1 MIDVLLKIIVF
12 GTVVGGIWGL
22 VASGFSLIFGVSRIL
37 NFAHGA
43 AFVCAAYVAFL
54 LSGSGFNVYL
64 SILAGLAVSGLLGL
78 LVYLLTRPV
87 RKNEVM
93 VIIITLALALLIQQ
107 ILLVNFGDKGI
118 SMLPLVQ
125 GVVELNNVK
134 VTNMRI
140 ASFVLAVTSL
150 VSLDLMVSKT
160 SIGKKIIATS
170 QDSEAAMLIGIDVE
184 KVFILVMVLSSIL
197 AGFAGI
203 LYAQIF
209 AISPETSLKA
219 LIYAFAIVILGGL
232 GSLRGSIVSS
242 FIVGYILVLTITF
255 LGARWSEFVM
265 LLAIVTILVV
275 RPTGL
280 FGVEE

>member
-1 MIDVLLKIIVF
+1 
-12 GTVVGGIWGL
+12 
-22 VASGFSLIFGVSRIL
+22 
-37 NFAHGA
+37 
-43 AFVCAAYVAFL
+43 
-54 LSGSGFNVYL
+54 
-64 SILAGLAVSGLLGL
+64 
-78 LVYLLTRPV
+78 
-87 RKNEVM
+87 
-93 VIIITLALALLIQQ
+93 
-107 ILLVNFGDKGI
+107 
-118 SMLPLVQ
+118 
-125 GVVELNNVK
+125 
-134 VTNMRI
+134 
-140 ASFVLAVTSL
+140 
-150 VSLDLMVSKT
+150 
-160 SIGKKIIATS
+160 
-170 QDSEAAMLIGIDVE
+170 
-184 KVFILVMVLSSIL
+184 MVLSSIL

>member
-12 GTVVGGIWGL
+12 GAVVGGIWGL

-43 AFVCAAYVAFL
+43 AFVCSAYVAFML
-54 LSGSGFNVYL
+54 ISSRVNVYA
-64 SILAGLAVSGLLGL
+64 SILAGLAVSGLLGI
-78 LVYLLTRPV
+78 LVYSLTRPV

-93 VIIITLALALLIQQ
+93 VIIVTLALALLIQQ
-107 ILLVNFGDKGI
+107 ILLVNFGDRGI
-118 SMLPLVQ
+118 SIIPLVK
-125 GVVELNNVK
+125 GVVELNNLK
-134 VTNMRI
+134 VTNMRVT
-140 ASFVLAVTSL
+140 SFILAVISL
-150 VSLDLMVSKT
+150 VSLDLVISKT
-160 SIGKKIIATS
+160 SIGKRILATS

-184 KVFILVMVLSSIL
+184 RIFILVMVLSSIL

-209 AISPETSLKA
+209 AISPETSLRA

-242 FIVGYILVLTITF
+242 FIVGYILVVTITF

-275 RPTGL
+275 KPTGL

>member
-12 GTVVGGIWGL
+12 GAVVGGIWGL

-43 AFVCAAYVAFL
+43 AFVCSAYVAFML
-54 LSGSGFNVYL
+54 ISSGVNVYA
-64 SILAGLAVSGLLGL
+64 SILAGLAVSGLLGI
-78 LVYLLTRPV
+78 LVYSLTRPV

-93 VIIITLALALLIQQ
+93 VIIVTLALALLIQQ
-107 ILLVNFGDKGI
+107 ILLVNFGDRGI
-118 SMLPLVQ
+118 SIIPLVK
-125 GVVELNNVK
+125 GVVELNNLK
-134 VTNMRI
+134 VTNMRVT
-140 ASFVLAVTSL
+140 SFILAVVSL
-150 VSLDLMVSKT
+150 VSLDLVISKT
-160 SIGKKIIATS
+160 SIGKRILATS

-184 KVFILVMVLSSIL
+184 RIFILVMVLSSIL

-209 AISPETSLKA
+209 AISPETSLRA

-242 FIVGYILVLTITF
+242 FIVGYILVVTITF

-275 RPTGL
+275 KPTGL

>member
-219 LIYAFAIVILGGL
+219 LIYAFAIVILGGF

>member
-43 AFVCAAYVAFL
+43 AFVCAAYVAIL

-64 SILAGLAVSGLLGL
+64 SILAGLAVSGLLGY

-93 VIIITLALALLIQQ
+93 VIIVTLALALLIQQ

-125 GVVELNNVK
+125 GFVELNNIK

-140 ASFVLAVTSL
+140 ASFVLAVASL

-160 SIGKKIIATS
+160 RIGKKIIATS
-170 QDSEAAMLIGIDVE
+170 QDSKAAMLTGIDVE
-184 KVFILVMVLSSIL
+184 KVLILVMVLSSIL

>member
-43 AFVCAAYVAFL
+43 AFVCAAYVAIL

-64 SILAGLAVSGLLGL
+64 SILAGLAVSGLLGY

-93 VIIITLALALLIQQ
+93 VIIVTLALALLIQQ

-125 GVVELNNVK
+125 GFVELNNIK

-140 ASFVLAVTSL
+140 ASFVLAVASL

-160 SIGKKIIATS
+160 RIGKKIIATS
-170 QDSEAAMLIGIDVE
+170 QDSEAAMLTGIDVE
-184 KVFILVMVLSSIL
+184 KVLILVMVLSSIL